1 MDKVMTYRKILQE
14 LLTEYASYLSGS
26 PLIEANSASAGD
38 TLGDDLF
45 EVQTVFDTERDHYQ
59 LVHLGFHAGERQ
71 YAVLVHFDIKN
82 GKIWLQANNTDV
94 LFVQD
99 LLSRGVPKEDV
110 VLGIHAP
117 ALRPYA
123 AFAVA

>member
-1 MDKVMTYRKILQE
+1 MSNGYGCIW
-14 LLTEYASYLSGS
+14 GS
-26 PLIEANSASAGD
+26 VR
-38 TLGDDLF
+38 T
-45 EVQTVFDTERDHYQ
+45 
-59 LVHLGFHAGERQ
+59 
-71 YAVLVHFDIKN
+71 N
-82 GKIWLQANNTDV
+82 GKMGLQANNTDV

-99 LLSRGVPKEDV
+99 LLNRGVPKEDV

>member
-1 MDKVMTYRKILQE
+1 MDKVMTYRKFLQE
-14 LLTEYASYLSGS
+14 LLTEYASYLSS
-26 PLIEANSASAGD
+26 PPLTETTGASAGD
-38 TLGDDLF
+38 NMS

-71 YAVLVHFDIKN
+71 YTVLVHFDIKN

-99 LLSRGVPKEDV
+99 LLNRGVPKEDV

-123 AFAVA
+123 TFAVA

>member
-1 MDKVMTYRKILQE
+1 MMESQQLQ
-14 LLTEYASYLSGS
+14 LL
-26 PLIEANSASAGD
+26 
-38 TLGDDLF
+38 
-45 EVQTVFDTERDHYQ
+45 VFDAKREVIVKWI

-99 LLSRGVPKEDV
+99 LLSRGMPKEDV